1 MEDEETIGSDDV
13 GAVPPAD
20 FLARLDRVE
29 HDDEVQQRLNQEME
43 AFQHRLLQQSW
54 DLQSTFSKPLNL
66 EKHFVPP
73 EPRQL
78 SRSQTP
84 PTSSVSGPGQAA
96 FSDMRATEAALQ
108 QEQQELQQQLEEAA
122 RARHRGPATAVPDS
136 PVSRAARLARVAMAP
151 LGLAELP
158 LQAMPT
164 TAARAGSEAAP
175 REAPNAGRPL
185 SPRSFSYPRAPS
197 VRSEHEAQ
205 RDASGASRPLSPR
218 VPRASPLRSREAAAH
233 DRRGSPRRA
242 ASPLAGAAGDCG
254 GGGGGGDSAGN
265 GDVLVE
271 DAVRATSARR
281 QKGLPPRATPS
292 AT

>member
-1 MEDEETIGSDDV
+1 MEDEQTIGSDDV

-43 AFQHRLLQQSW
+43 AFQRRLLQQSW

-164 TAARAGSEAAP
+164 TAARAGAAAAP

-254 GGGGGGDSAGN
+254 GGGGGGGTGN

>member
-43 AFQHRLLQQSW
+43 AFQRRLLQQSW

-122 RARHRGPATAVPDS
+122 RARHRGPATAVPGS

-164 TAARAGSEAAP
+164 TAARAGSAAAP
-175 REAPNAGRPL
+175 REAPNDGRPL

-254 GGGGGGDSAGN
+254 GGGGGGGAGN